1 MSNEAANALAA
12 LGIASEP
19 VLATATVATGEP
31 AVLEAKAATAELNL
45 GGGEAPAPAATQ
57 EAPAPAATSDE
68 PAFKAGD
75 VDEVSFDELPAL
87 KRAFAGG
94 GGRTIYG
101 IEDIAAPGTN
111 GKKYHAKLVKFEGGD
126 EKAFKRSVQS
136 SATGQN
142 TKAKAAD
149 APNYYIT
156 RSHEVEGK
164 FVGIYVIRTDDRP
177 ADEVAEAATTE
188 TQGETA

>member
-31 AVLEAKAATAELNL
+31 AVLEAKAATQELPL
-45 GGGEAPAPAATQ
+45 GGGEAKNETT
-57 EAPAPAATSDE
+57 APAPAAANDE

-75 VDEVSFDELPAL
+75 VEEVSFDELPIL
-87 KRAFAGG
+87 KRAFAG

-101 IEDIAAPGTN
+101 IEDIAAPGTD

-126 EKAFKRSVQS
+126 ETAFKRSVQS

-142 TKAKAAD
+142 SKAKAAD

-156 RSHEVEGK
+156 RSHEVGGK
-164 FVGIYVIRTDDRP
+164 FVGIYVIRTDERP
-177 ADEVAEAATTE
+177 ADETAKA
-188 TQGETA
+188 GE

>member
-12 LGIASEP
+12 LGIAPET
-19 VLATATVATGEP
+19 VAATAVVATGEP
-31 AVLEAKAATAELNL
+31 AVLEVKAAAAELPL
-45 GGGEAPAPAATQ
+45 GGGEAPKVET
-57 EAPAPAATSDE
+57 PAPAASTSEE
-68 PAFKAGD
+68 PAFKAG
-75 VDEVSFDELPAL
+75 EVEELSFDELPTL
-87 KRAFAGG
+87 KRAFAG

-101 IEDIAAPGTN
+101 IEDIAAPGTD

-149 APNYYIT
+149 APNYYVT

-164 FVGIYVIRTDDRP
+164 FAGIYVIRTDDRP
-177 ADEVAEAATTE
+177 ADEAVSDATTE
-188 TQGETA
+188 TAGEAA

>member
-12 LGIASEP
+12 LGIAPET
-19 VLATATVATGEP
+19 VAATAVVATGEP
-31 AVLEAKAATAELNL
+31 AVLEVKAAAAELPL
-45 GGGEAPAPAATQ
+45 GGGAAPVEPVAAAAPVVQEEAA
-57 EAPAPAATSDE
+57 
-68 PAFKAGD
+68 AFKAG
-75 VDEVSFDELPAL
+75 EVEEISFDELPTL
-87 KRAFAGG
+87 KRAFAG

-101 IEDIAAPGTN
+101 IEDIAAPGTG

-142 TKAKAAD
+142 TKSKAAD
-149 APNYYIT
+149 APNYYVT

-164 FVGIYVIRTDDRP
+164 FVGIFVIRTDDRP
-177 ADEVAEAATTE
+177 ADEAVSDATTE
-188 TQGETA
+188 TAGEAA